1 MQLRLRL
8 GSRRTGRA
16 LAGGLLTAA
25 MPALLLVGC
34 GGNGTDRT
42 DTPPAATT
50 GPAAPTVPA
59 PPSASVSTAPPT
71 SPPASATPSRSPSPA
86 PDETLVIVTRSG
98 GIAGRHDSVKVNND
112 GAYTVLSSGRETGS
126 GRLRPA
132 ELTELRRALDAS
144 GLERLPRV
152 MFDRPAPDAFIYAI
166 NHADHEVAI
175 SDAEPVPALQRVVA
189 AVPLP
194 S

>member
-1 MQLRLRL
+1 MRLRL

-16 LAGGLLTAA
+16 LAGTLLTAA
-25 MPALLLVGC
+25 VPALLLVGC

-42 DTPPAATT
+42 DAPPAATT

-98 GIAGRHDSVKVNND
+98 GIAGRHDSVKVNSD

-126 GRLRPA
+126 GQLRPA

-144 GLERLPRV
+144 GMERLPRV

-175 SDAEPVPALQRVVA
+175 SDAEPVPALQRIVA

-194 S
+194 T

>member
-1 MQLRLRL
+1 MRLRL
-8 GSRRTGRA
+8 GSRRTGRV
-16 LAGGLLTAA
+16 LAGTLLTAA
-25 MPALLLVGC
+25 VPALLLVGC
-34 GGNGTDRT
+34 GGNGTDRA

-50 GPAAPTVPA
+50 GQAAPTVPA

-71 SPPASATPSRSPSPA
+71 SPPASGTPARSPSPS
-86 PDETLVIVTRSG
+86 PDATLVIVTRSG

-112 GAYTVLSSGRETGS
+112 GAYTVLSSGRATGS
-126 GRLRPA
+126 GQLRPA

-152 MFDRPAPDAFIYAI
+152 MFDRPAPDAFVYAI